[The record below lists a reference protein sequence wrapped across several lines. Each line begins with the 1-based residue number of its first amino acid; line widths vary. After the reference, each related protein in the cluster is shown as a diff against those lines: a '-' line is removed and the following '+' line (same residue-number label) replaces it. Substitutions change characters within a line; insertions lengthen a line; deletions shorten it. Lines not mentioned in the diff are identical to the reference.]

1 MAAGALGVGVALGEV
16 VGAGGAITGAG
27 DGGNVAVGVLRG
39 GFAMGATVGVES
51 AGVGVGAGGVITA
64 TAGVDMGPKGDPASR
79 SQPAS
84 PVNTSAAKAIR
95 DTRKHKFITRYAP
108 DLTKSKKADSNLG
121 YGRHCNEGY
130 GSTHQSARVG

>member
-1 MAAGALGVGVALGEV
+1 MAAVALGVALGCV
-16 VGAGGAITGAG
+16 VGAGGIAGVG
-27 DGGNVAVGVLRG
+27 DGGSIAVGMLRG
-39 GFAMGATVGVES
+39 GFAMGARVDVES
-51 AGVGVGAGGVITA
+51 ASVGVGESGGGITA

-130 GSTHQSARVG
+130 GSTRQSARFG